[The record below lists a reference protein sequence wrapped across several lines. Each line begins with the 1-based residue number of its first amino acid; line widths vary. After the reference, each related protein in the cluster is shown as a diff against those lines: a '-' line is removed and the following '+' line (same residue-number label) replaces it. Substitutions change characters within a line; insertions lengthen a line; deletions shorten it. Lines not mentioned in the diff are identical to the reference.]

1 MAKDNIKRFPRP
13 MGTTAMAAEYQKS
26 QNLEDLQKVY
36 NYIINHWL
44 MGNGMLCGIM
54 YDINTFSTKTGIDIN
69 YIRVFMR
76 DRLLQSKLWDKERQE
91 EMLQALL
98 GEQVAWALEDRM
110 EISHQVNILRESQG
124 GHYTPFISAELNKAL
139 KMKLDSST
147 SLQSIIRNLTGGNTT
162 NIFNQFN
169 QQNNLNAENTISI
182 EEARTIVLESQKVLT
197 KTEEAKLLEDKYDIN
212 SLPEVVATKQEGVN
226 TSKEGLNLNKKE
238 LNQITDNYKAAMEIS
253 SKEHHELR
261 REIEMRIDTDSYD
274 PEMDRYLEDDEIL
287 EAEEDT
293 SLAASF
299 LNKRK

>member
-1 MAKDNIKRFPRP
+1 
-13 MGTTAMAAEYQKS
+13 
-26 QNLEDLQKVY
+26 
-36 NYIINHWL
+36 
-44 MGNGMLCGIM
+44 
-54 YDINTFSTKTGIDIN
+54 
-69 YIRVFMR
+69 
-76 DRLLQSKLWDKERQE
+76 
-91 EMLQALL
+91 
-98 GEQVAWALEDRM
+98 
-110 EISHQVNILRESQG
+110 
-124 GHYTPFISAELNKAL
+124 
-139 KMKLDSST
+139 MKLKLESST

-212 SLPEVVATKQEGVN
+212 SLPEVVATKQEGVD